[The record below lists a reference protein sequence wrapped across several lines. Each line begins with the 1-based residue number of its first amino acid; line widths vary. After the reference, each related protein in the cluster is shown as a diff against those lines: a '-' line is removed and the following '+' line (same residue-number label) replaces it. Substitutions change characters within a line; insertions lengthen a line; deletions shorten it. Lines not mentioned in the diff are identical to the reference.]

1 MNHFSSIALIV
12 LSVGCRSEKVI
23 NTYNAAPTALI
34 TSHQDGD
41 TVYEGFA
48 VEVRG
53 QVTDSN
59 HNAELLQ
66 TAWFYEDEELC
77 GWAPPDA
84 GGGTFCDFIP
94 TVGDNTIRLEV
105 RDPQGSGGVN
115 AITLSVEATEAPSAE
130 ILSPS
135 DNDTFYADQ
144 KVLFVGQISDLEDAV
159 DSLTVTWTSDIDGTL
174 DSELTINSSGE
185 ISTAEYLSV
194 GQHIVQLTVTDS
206 TGKDDSDTI
215 SILVGEANSEPLCSI
230 IAPQNNT
237 VSLLNDEVLFEGS
250 ATDVDSNPS
259 SLTVVWSSDKDG
271 EIGTSVPTGSGNVTL
286 SYRDLSPN
294 SHVITMTATD
304 ERGLSCSDSIVFR
317 VGTPPTIN
325 IVSPT
330 SNQGFLESEAVTFE
344 LVVSDF
350 EDQPDD
356 VALNWTLDGQPYT
369 TFSADST
376 GIAQFSDTG
385 LGFGNHILS
394 VTATDTDGMT
404 DTDQVSFSIN
414 GAPSSPVIEIS
425 PSNPTTLDD
434 LSLIIS
440 QPSIDPEG
448 YAVSYNYAWTKNG
461 VPQTNEISDTLSS
474 TLTNKN
480 ELWTLSVTPS
490 DGQIN
495 GTPAT
500 ASVTIQNSAPSI
512 TDLVIQHT
520 GSIYNDSILTCVA
533 TVVDPDDS
541 VVPVYT
547 WNLNG
552 QTYTGNTVNLSN
564 FVLSGGDTISCTATA
579 DDGTAVS
586 VSQSTSSTIDNRAPV
601 VTLVNV
607 FPTTLYSNSTASC
620 TVQSSDA
627 DGDSLSTLLTW
638 YAGGQIIGTGSSLT
652 LTGLVY
658 PTDVLNCE
666 ATVDDG
672 IDSAIGTSI
681 PITIQ
686 NTAPTTPSVTVS
698 SSNGGGSP
706 AAETD
711 DLYCTVSVSSTDIDG
726 DPILYNFYWTGPN
739 GENVVH
745 SNQSGPID
753 TLFANTPT
761 TEGLWVCSVEATD
774 GLDASSTATGTIYVE
789 TGCPPEGTGAD
800 STCPS
805 TDCLSILEDGHAETG
820 DDGVYWIDPDGTG
833 AYQAY
838 CDMTTD
844 DGGWTMC
851 YTENGNMVHIQ
862 SETSY
867 TGGYGQ
873 AGYRTDCSEIAFTD
887 VLYINHNNGQQ
898 AWFYAQNNTPMTIS
912 NLGYNASGAT
922 AGTLFTGGG
931 VASTTWN
938 YQLNVCDS
946 NWMWVGLMMTGYTN
960 CYKQCGSWCGDT
972 SSPYFRTDGD
982 NGGNYN
988 GVSFNQNGH
997 TNVGYKT
1004 MSVGIR

>member
-1 MNHFSSIALIV
+1 MKHSV
-12 LSVGCRSEKVI
+12 LLPILLFACRSEKNI

-34 TSHQDGD
+34 SSHQDGD
-41 TVYEGFA
+41 ALYEGFA

-59 HNAELLQ
+59 HSADLLQ
-66 TAWFYEDEELC
+66 VAWFYEDEEIC

-84 GGGTFCDFIP
+84 GGGTFCDLIP
-94 TVGDNTIRLEV
+94 IIGSDTIRLEV
-105 RDPQGSGGVN
+105 RDPQGSGGVSTVTVS
-115 AITLSVEATEAPSAE
+115 IEQTEAPVAQ

-135 DNDTFYADQ
+135 EGDVFYADQ
-144 KVLFVGQISDLEDAV
+144 KILFEGQVSDLEDPI
-159 DSLTVTWTSDIDGTL
+159 DSLSIEWSSDIDGVL
-174 DSELTINSSGE
+174 NSELTLSSSGE

-194 GQHIVQLTVTDS
+194 GDHLLQLTVIDS
-206 TGKDDSDTI
+206 TGKTDTDSIGI
-215 SILVGEANSEPLCSI
+215 SVGEANSEPECAILS
-230 IAPQNNT
+230 PETNM
-237 VSLLNDEVLFEGS
+237 VSLFQDEILLEGL
-250 ATDVDSNPS
+250 ATDPNATPS
-259 SLTVVWSSDKDG
+259 TLTVEWDSDKDG
-271 EIGTSVPTGSGNVTL
+271 ILGTSTPNSNGEVTL
-286 SYRDLSPN
+286 SSTTLSRN
-294 SHVITMTATD
+294 NHVISMTVTD
-304 ERGLSCSDSIVFR
+304 ELGLTCTDSIIHR
-317 VGTPPTIN
+317 VGTPPEIT

-330 SNQGFLESEAVTFE
+330 MNDTFLEGDGVSFQVQ
-344 LVVSDF
+344 VSDL

-356 VALNWTLDGQPYT
+356 VSLNWTLDGQPYT
-369 TFSADST
+369 TLPADST
-376 GIAQFSDTG
+376 GTAQFIENG
-385 LGFGNHILS
+385 LTFGNHTVSI
-394 VTATDTDGMT
+394 VATDTDGMT
-404 DTDQVSFSIN
+404 DTAQVSFSIN
-414 GAPSSPVIEIS
+414 GAPSSPVIELS
-425 PSNPTTLDD
+425 PSTPTTLDD
-434 LSLIIS
+434 LNLIIS
-440 QPSIDPEG
+440 QPSLDPEG
-448 YAVSYNYAWTKNG
+448 QPISYSYTWTKNG
-461 VPQTNEISDTLSS
+461 VPQINETSDTLSS
-474 TLTNKN
+474 AVTNKN
-480 ELWTLSVTPS
+480 ELWTISVTPS

-512 TDLVIQHT
+512 TNLVIQHT
-520 GSIYNDSILTCVA
+520 GTLYNDSIATCVA
-533 TVVDPDDS
+533 TVIDPDDT
-541 VVPVYT
+541 VVPTYT

-552 QTYTGNTVNLSN
+552 QSYTGNTVNLSN
-564 FVLSGGDTISCTATA
+564 FSLSGGDSISCTATA
-579 DDGTAVS
+579 DDGTAAPVT
-586 VSQSTSSTIDNRAPV
+586 QSASATIENRAPV
-601 VTLVNV
+601 ISLINV

-620 TVQSSDA
+620 TVQSTDA
-627 DGDSLSTLLTW
+627 DGDSLNTVLTW
-638 YAGGQIIGTGSSLT
+638 YASGQVIGTGSSLT

-658 PTDVLNCE
+658 PTDTLTCE

-672 IDSAIGTSI
+672 MDSAIDTST

-686 NTAPTTPSVTVS
+686 NTAPTPPSVTVS

-706 AAETD
+706 AAESD
-711 DLYCTVSVSSTDIDG
+711 DLYCTIAMSSNDIDG
-726 DPILYNFYWTGPN
+726 DEVLYNFYWTGPN

-753 TLFANTPT
+753 TLSANTPT

-774 GLDASSTATGTIYVE
+774 GVDTSSTATGTIYVE

-805 TDCLSILEDGHAETG
+805 TDCLSILEDGHATLGE
-820 DDGVYWIDPDGTG
+820 DGVYWIDPDGTG
-833 AYQAY
+833 AHQAY
-838 CDMTTD
+838 CDMSTD
-844 DGGWTMC
+844 NGGWTMC

-887 VLYINHNNGQQ
+887 VLYVNHNNGQK

-922 AGTLFTGGG
+922 AGTLFTAGG
-931 VASTTWN
+931 VASTSWN

-988 GVSFNQNGH
+988 GVAFNQNGH
-997 TNVGYKT
+997 TNVGYQT